1 MHAGAEAPVAWLQ
14 RSCLQHMARGPKS
27 NKFVPSLEPGQ
38 SRALDGALRSTWNLG
53 ANFIIGWRS
62 QPKGIQLLYL
72 PSHGLP
78 EVGKNHPHLLG
89 PERRVASE
97 RQMDSL
103 VEAGCKYRDV
113 ELPFEIPL
121 GPAVERQIDE
131 MLRYYTV
138 TQCECRAVSLFD
150 IVNFSMH
157 SAFDQ
162 ITQLNMLTHYVNT
175 AAARCQKLDMP
186 IDLRMST
193 TGDGFYLWN
202 REEGLAADLALY
214 TVTMLALFYDSAAQR
229 VARSASVPHLR
240 CCLHFGRH
248 FELFQPFGGTGGV
261 NDFIVGEVT
270 ISLARMTSTALPRQ
284 TLIGSYVRRIGDAD
298 KEWRGVI
305 GGENIDTPSFIA
317 LAQGHL
323 DKLVGL
329 KAAGGQ
335 IAGIK
340 AYLTGHRVSDSEFS
354 IKRYC
359 VVDKHGLEHR
369 CFNAK
374 FNVATESGDI
384 IHVGLLDSELDS
396 FNALHEES
404 NDIRVRVV

>member
-1 MHAGAEAPVAWLQ
+1 
-14 RSCLQHMARGPKS
+14 MARSTKS
-27 NKFVPSLEPGQ
+27 SKFAQALEADQ
-38 SRALDGALRSTWNLG
+38 RRALDGALRSTWNLG

-62 QPKGIQLLYL
+62 RPKGIQLLYL

-78 EVGKNHPHLLG
+78 DVGKNHPHLLG
-89 PERRVASE
+89 SERRVASE
-97 RQMDSL
+97 RQMSGL
-103 VEAGCKYRDV
+103 VEAGCKLRDV
-113 ELPFEIPL
+113 DLPFDIPL
-121 GPAVERQIDE
+121 GPAIEHQIDE

-175 AAARCQKLDMP
+175 AAARCQKLEMP

-202 REEGLAADLALY
+202 RETGLAADLALY
-214 TVTMLALFYDSAAQR
+214 SVTMLALFYNSAAHR
-229 VARSASVPHLR
+229 VARTASVPHLR

-248 FELFQPFGGTGGV
+248 FELFQPFGGRSGV

-270 ISLARMTSTALPRQ
+270 ISLARMISTALPRQ
-284 TLIGSYVRRIGDAD
+284 TLIGSYFRRIGDAD
-298 KEWRGVI
+298 KEWRAII
-305 GGENIDTPSFIA
+305 GGDNIDTPSFIV
-317 LAQGHL
+317 LAQSYL
-323 DKLVGL
+323 DKLAGL
-329 KAAGGQ
+329 KTTAGDE

-340 AYLTGHRVSDSEFS
+340 AYLTGNQVSDSEFS

-374 FNVATESGDI
+374 FNVATASGDTV
-384 IHVGLLDSELDS
+384 HVGLLDSELES
-396 FNALHEES
+396 FNTEHEES